1 MTYVDEVAA
10 HLEGLSVYVREAA
23 LDDLRAALAEGAT
36 EADLG
41 TPSEYAAGVRAAFV
55 VSDEPQSEQGRVFGV
70 PFDTRGAT
78 DAGVRGRIWAP
89 SEPRILV
96 PRLLGLGWTVN
107 LGALAVRLGL
117 LRPDDWDDETLDAA
131 DPRLLIALRYAPAL
145 WAVVSVAISFR
156 TYRRGEPV
164 PTQWSGWGRPEGWS
178 EPSAALLPA
187 ALATG
192 FAVWAASRTTGDDRM
207 IRPAVGAAGASMCA
221 TIACLTARSARHPD
235 RTVPA
240 PLIVAVPAATLGAQ
254 IAAPVVTA
262 IRARWHQP
270 RTA

>member
-10 HLEGLSVYVREAA
+10 RLGGLSLSVRGAA

-41 TPSEYAAGVRAAFV
+41 TPSEYAAAVRAAFV
-55 VSDEPQSEQGRVFGV
+55 IDDEPQSEQGTVFGV
-70 PFDTRGAT
+70 PYETRGAT

-107 LGALAVRLGL
+107 LGAVAVRLGL

-131 DPRLLIALRYAPAL
+131 DPRLLTALRYTPAV
-145 WAVVSVAISFR
+145 WAAVAVAVSIR
-156 TYRRGEPV
+156 TWRRGEPV

-178 EPSAALLPA
+178 APSAALLPA
-187 ALATG
+187 ALAAG
-192 FAVWAASRTTGDDRM
+192 FAAWAASRTTGDDRM

-221 TIACLTARSARHPD
+221 TIACLTAASAARPE

-240 PLIVAVPAATLGAQ
+240 PLIVAVPAASLGVQVAL
-254 IAAPVVTA
+254 PVVTA
-262 IRARWHQP
+262 MRARW
-270 RTA
+270 RR

>member
-10 HLEGLSVYVREAA
+10 HLDGLSVVEREAA
-23 LDDLRAALAEGAT
+23 LDDLRDALAEGAT

-41 TPSEYAAGVRAAFV
+41 TPSEYAAAVRAAFV
-55 VSDEPQSEQGRVFGV
+55 IDDEPQYEQGTVFGV
-70 PFDTRGAT
+70 PYDTRGAT

-131 DPRLLIALRYAPAL
+131 DPRLLTALRYTPAV
-145 WAVVSVAISFR
+145 WAAVAVAISIR
-156 TYRRGEPV
+156 TWRRGEPV
-164 PTQWSGWGRPEGWS
+164 PTQWSGWGRPQGWS
-178 EPSAALLPA
+178 KPSAALLPA
-187 ALATG
+187 ALGAG
-192 FAVWAASRTTGDDRM
+192 FAAWAASSTTGDDRM
-207 IRPAVGAAGASMCA
+207 IRPAVGAAGASLCA
-221 TIACLTARSARHPD
+221 TIACLTARSAARPD

-240 PLIVAVPAATLGAQ
+240 PLIVAVPAATIGVQ
-254 IAAPVVTA
+254 IALPVVTA
-262 IRARWHQP
+262 IRARWH
-270 RTA
+270 R